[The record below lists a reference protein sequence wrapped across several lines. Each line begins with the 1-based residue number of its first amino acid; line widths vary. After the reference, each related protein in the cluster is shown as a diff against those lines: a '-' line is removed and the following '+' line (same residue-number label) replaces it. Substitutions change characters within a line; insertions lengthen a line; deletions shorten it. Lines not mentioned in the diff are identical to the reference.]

1 METFKIQH
9 HNKIKNLKPWKKLN
23 FKTIGTFK
31 IQKYGKILNVT
42 VNHGNIQNIKPWKD
56 IKF

>member
-9 HNKIKNLKPWKKLN
+9 HNKIQNLKPWKKLN
-23 FKTIGTFK
+23 FKIIGTFK

-42 VNHGNIQNIKPWKD
+42 VNHENIQNIKPRKD